1 MSNTTQ
7 DITIEVC
14 GHEMDATVN
23 VQYEPGEKAV
33 THLAPEDCTEGSEEA
48 WHLSELI
55 GIYNKDDL
63 SIRKFVDLGGL
74 LNVQN
79 IHDSILS
86 NVKEAMIHGY

>member
-7 DITIEVC
+7 NITIEVC

-23 VQYEPGEKAV
+23 VCYEPGEPAV
-33 THLAPEDCTEGSEEA
+33 IHLLPEDCSEGSEET
-48 WHLSELI
+48 WHLSKLI
-55 GIYNKDDL
+55 VIYNKDDL
-63 SIRKFVDLGGL
+63 RIRKFVDLSGL

-79 IHDSILS
+79 IHDSILR